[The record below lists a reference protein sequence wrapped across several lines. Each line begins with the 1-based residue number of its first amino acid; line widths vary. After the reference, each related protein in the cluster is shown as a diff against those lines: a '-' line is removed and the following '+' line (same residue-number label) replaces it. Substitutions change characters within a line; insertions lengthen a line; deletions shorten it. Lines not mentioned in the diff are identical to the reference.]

1 MNLEGREPDGSL
13 IMHRVGRK
21 ETTGSALTTRKTT
34 RRLNTS
40 EVESDLDLDE
50 GIYEVDSDND
60 SLDELEELENW

>member
-1 MNLEGREPDGSL
+1 
-13 IMHRVGRK
+13 MHRVGRK
-21 ETTGSALTTRKTT
+21 ETTGSALITRKTT

-60 SLDELEELENW
+60 GLDELEELENW

>member
-13 IMHRVGRK
+13 IMHQGGRK

>member
-1 MNLEGREPDGSL
+1 
-13 IMHRVGRK
+13 MHRGGRK